1 MKKTSTPK
9 VSIVIPVF
17 NGSNY
22 LREALD
28 SALAQT
34 YTNCEVIVVN
44 DGSNDN
50 GKTREIALS
59 YGNKIRY
66 FEKENGGVFITDE
79 GRKTILGAW
88 QKRKREE
95 ITHPYLKEKIPIGL
109 IPYVQALLL
118 ARFIRKDID
127 GYPPFFMN

>member
-1 MKKTSTPK
+1 MK
-9 VSIVIPVF
+9 
-17 NGSNY
+17 
-22 LREALD
+22 
-28 SALAQT
+28 
-34 YTNCEVIVVN
+34 
-44 DGSNDN
+44 
-50 GKTREIALS
+50 
-59 YGNKIRY
+59 
-66 FEKENGGVFITDE
+66 KENGGVFITDE